1 MRTQLKMMLAAT
13 ALVAGLACAQNTTQ
27 NGGGAILL
35 KAGSFDEGLV
45 GWTGTPGA
53 EYVADPKM
61 QYEGMT
67 AARITVAP
75 GAELHWQQLR
85 RDFAQDVRAGD
96 ELRAQAWVYAPELA
110 VPPGSGAYLALEF
123 VGAGGE
129 RVGIA
134 HSRVDAE
141 NGRKQWELLTA
152 EGVAPK
158 GTALARVSLILH
170 AHGTAWFAGPVLQR
184 VGRLEQWPDLGD
196 AVRMVTV
203 DPAQVIQP
211 DFVGVGFHA
220 FHHVFDWTDQDMDEV
235 ILKRWRE
242 LNPSFARMN
251 DAYTWDHAMLD
262 KMARH
267 ILAMKAVGTKVYI
280 ATWGPADTKPGEER
294 RAYARRVV
302 DNLEY
307 LIRQKGCDNIKWYCM
322 TNELSLGGW
331 GALSKDLPKFRDYH
345 QCLYDE
351 LKARGLDVGLLASD
365 ASPQSWWWTVEWAA
379 QNMDDITAIYGGHHY
394 INEHSLDDERF
405 YPWFYEKT
413 KWAADLA
420 RTKGKRFIL
429 GEFGCKQD
437 GRTINGVKLDN
448 CIYWDTPQEPLVALQ
463 LADAVIAAVNAGV
476 CAMGYWTFMD
486 FPDEYSKSYTNK
498 WGVFK
503 CSGKDR
509 STRAPYYGYGLLT
522 KFLRGPAR
530 VCAVQSTDP
539 RLRVAAMQR
548 PDGAWSIAVLNRN
561 ARAVPLDLKI
571 QGVVGR
577 FRKYVYDPAHIP
589 QHPFGDLQ
597 GPEKVVEMAA
607 GRLQDTVGPSTLTVY
622 TTAYDDTAPEPVK
635 GLKASEE
642 GGKVSL
648 TWEANNE
655 QDLCYY
661 RVYRSETTPV
671 ATTLANQIGSTI
683 ATHFTDSTGDL
694 GRHHWRVVPVDQSGN
709 AGE

>member
-1 MRTQLKMMLAAT
+1 MRTRLAMMLATT
-13 ALVAGLACAQNTTQ
+13 ALVAGLAGAQNATQ

-35 KAGSFDEGLV
+35 NAGSFEDGLR
-45 GWTGTPGA
+45 GWTGTPDA
-53 EYVADPKM
+53 EYALDPGT
-61 QYEGMT
+61 QHEGMS

-75 GAELHWQQLR
+75 DAELHWQQLR
-85 RDFAQDVRAGD
+85 RDFSQDVRPGD
-96 ELRAQAWVYAPELA
+96 ELRAQTWVYAPGLT

-134 HSRVDAE
+134 HSRVDGE

-158 GTALARVSLILH
+158 GTVVARVSLILH
-170 AHGTAWFAGPVLQR
+170 AHGTAWFAGPALQR
-184 VGRLEQWPDLGD
+184 TGRLEEWPDLGD
-196 AVRMVTV
+196 AIRKVTV
-203 DPAQVIQP
+203 NPAQVVQP

-220 FHHVFDWTDQDMDEV
+220 FQHTFDWSDQDMDEV

-242 LNPSFARMN
+242 LSPSFVRMN

-262 KMARH
+262 KVARH
-267 ILAMKAVGTKVYI
+267 ILAMKQVGTKVYI
-280 ATWGPADTKPGEER
+280 ATWGPADTAPGEDR

-331 GALSKDLPKFRDYH
+331 GALSKDLPKFKDYH

-351 LKARGLDVGLLASD
+351 IKARGLDVGLLASD

-379 QNMDDITAIYGGHHY
+379 QNMDNITAIYGGHHY
-394 INEHSLDDERF
+394 INEHPLDDERF

-413 KWAADLA
+413 KWAADIA
-420 RTKGKRFIL
+420 RTKGKDFIL

-448 CIYWDTPQEPLVALQ
+448 CVYWDTPQEPLVTLQ

-486 FPDEYSKSYTNK
+486 FPDEYSKTYTNK

-522 KFLRGPAR
+522 KFFRGPAR
-530 VCAVQSTDP
+530 VCAVQSSDP

-548 PDGAWSIAVLNRN
+548 PDGKWSVAVLNRN
-561 ARAVPLDLKI
+561 ARVVSLDLKI
-571 QGVVGR
+571 EGETGR

-589 QHPFGDLQ
+589 QNPFGDLQ
-597 GPEKVVEMAA
+597 GPERTVEMAA
-607 GRLQDTVGPSTLTVY
+607 GRLQDAVQPMTLTVY
-622 TTAYDDTAPEPVK
+622 TTAYDDVAPAAVK
-635 GLKASEE
+635 GLQVAGK
-642 GGKVSL
+642 GGSVSL
-648 TWEANNE
+648 TWEANSE
-655 QDLCYY
+655 ADLCYY
-661 RVYRSETTPV
+661 RVYRSEMQPV
-671 ATTLANQIGSTI
+671 APTMANQIGSTI
-683 ATHFTDSTGDL
+683 ATHFTDSTGDPA
-694 GRHHWRVVPVDQSGN
+694 RHHWRVVAVDQSGN
-709 AGE
+709 AGD